1 VQSPRLPAATG
12 NRLLD
17 RLSLVE
23 HVRVL
28 RDCEPMEL
36 AFGGVLGEPGMVV
49 RDVYFPTGSAISSLL
64 PMGEGHTI
72 EVALTGGEG
81 VHGMHGVGGTLA
93 ASRSTVHSV
102 VRVAGGAQRMR
113 TAALRRW
120 MSTDTA
126 LSGVLHAYGQAV
138 IAQLGQAAGCIR
150 FHRVEQ
156 RVARWLLMTSDRAHT
171 PTLALTHEQL
181 AYALGVRRVG
191 VTNAVGALQ
200 RESLIS
206 YGRAVVT
213 ILDRKGLERASCGC
227 YRCDLDTY
235 LRALPTR
242 RPPGAAPSPKVVR

>member
-1 VQSPRLPAATG
+1 LHSARPPEPTG

-17 RLSLVE
+17 RLSSAE

-28 RDCEPMEL
+28 RDCEAMDL
-36 AFGGVLGEPGMVV
+36 AFGAVLGEPGSAV

-64 PMGEGHTI
+64 PMGGGHMI

-81 VHGMHGVGGTLA
+81 VHGMHGVGGTRA
-93 ASRSTVHSV
+93 ASRSTVRSV

-113 TAALRRW
+113 TTALRRW

-150 FHRVEQ
+150 FHCVEQ
-156 RVARWLLMTSDRAHT
+156 RVARLLLMTADRAHV

-200 RESLIS
+200 REGLIS

-213 ILDRKGLERASCGC
+213 ILDRRRLERASCGC
-227 YRCDLDTY
+227 YRADLDTY
-235 LRALPTR
+235 ERALPTA
-242 RPPGAAPSPKVVR
+242 G